1 MGRVPIIVGLNALDE
16 DALVRIMT
24 EPKNALVKQYRK
36 LLGYDGVELE
46 FDKDALYAVADKAI
60 KLHTGARG
68 LKSIVENVM
77 TDLMYEA
84 PERKIARV
92 RITKDCIEGGKAPE
106 VEYRSA

>member
-1 MGRVPIIVGLNALDE
+1 MGFG
-16 DALVRIMT
+16 
-24 EPKNALVKQYRK
+24 
-36 LLGYDGVELE
+36 GVDLQL
-46 FDKDALYAVADKAI
+46 DKDALYAVADKAI

-84 PERKIARV
+84 PSRSISRV
-92 RITKDCIEGGKAPE
+92 RITKECIENGTAPA